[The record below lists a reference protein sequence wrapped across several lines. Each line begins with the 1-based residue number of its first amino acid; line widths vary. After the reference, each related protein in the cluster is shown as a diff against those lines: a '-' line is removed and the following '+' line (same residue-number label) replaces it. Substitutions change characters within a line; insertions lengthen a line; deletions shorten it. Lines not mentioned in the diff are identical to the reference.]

1 MNLKMLLVWCLL
13 GATLLAGCSSN
24 DPAVRY
30 VGLDYSFNPPLGY
43 ALFTP
48 ASGFS
53 SRGVETALQS
63 DGKVIVMGSTVNGTD
78 DDLLLIRYTKDGL
91 LDTSFGTNGYVR
103 YGDYDRD
110 RGLGLA
116 ILPVDDS
123 IIVTGYSTIGGSREL
138 LVVKFSANGTFV
150 KDLLYSDLGTDIGFG
165 IALTPDQKI
174 VIIGESS
181 SSQAQKQDLLLLRLD
196 FDLQFDPG
204 FAQFGAFHYNGP
216 ASGNEKGFAVVVQPD
231 GKLVASGAAVT
242 SNSKEDMLVIRV
254 NQDGSLDSSFGSNGS
269 FVWSSPGDYAD
280 YANNLAL
287 QPDGKVI
294 VTGAAASATGFQI
307 VTMRLLS
314 SGQLDS
320 GFGQDGLV
328 TYTGLTGSDAYPYG
342 LLVQQGGR
350 IIVAGSSMNSAG
362 NKDAVLLRYTTD
374 GQLDPL
380 FGGEGLLIFEG
391 PGGGTDVANG
401 LALQPDQAVLVT
413 GYSNNGQYDS
423 VLTWR
428 LK

>member
-1 MNLKMLLVWCLL
+1 MNLKTLLVGCLL
-13 GATLLAGCSSN
+13 GVVLLAGCSSN
-24 DPAVRY
+24 DSAVQN
-30 VGLDYSFNPPLGY
+30 VALDQTFNPPLGY
-43 ALFTP
+43 TLFTP

-53 SRGVETALQS
+53 SRGVEIALQS

-103 YGDYDRD
+103 YGSYDRD

-116 ILPVDDS
+116 ILPTDDS

-138 LVVKFSANGTFV
+138 LVVKFSANGSFV

-165 IALTPDQKI
+165 ITLTPDQKI
-174 VIIGESS
+174 VIVGESS
-181 SSQAQKQDLLLLRLD
+181 SSLAQKQDLLLLRLD
-196 FDLQFDPG
+196 FDLQFDSG

-216 ASGNEKGFAVVVQPD
+216 ASGSEKGFAVVAQPD
-231 GKLVASGAAVT
+231 GKLVASGAAV
-242 SNSKEDMLVIRV
+242 NNGSKEDMLVIRV
-254 NQDGSLDSSFGSNGS
+254 NQNGTMDSSFGSNGS
-269 FVWSSPGDYAD
+269 FLWSSPGDYAD

-294 VTGAAASATGFQI
+294 VTGAAAGATGFQI

-328 TYTGLTGSDAYPYG
+328 NYTGLTGTDAYPYG
-342 LLVQQGGR
+342 VLLQQGGR
-350 IIVAGSSMNSAG
+350 IVVAGSSMNSAG
-362 NKDAVLLRYTTD
+362 NKDAVLLRYTAD

-380 FGGEGLLIFEG
+380 FGGAGLLIFEG

-401 LALQPDQAVLVT
+401 LALQPDQALLVT
-413 GYSNNGQYDS
+413 GYSNNGLYDA